1 MTEATQWFE
10 RTLDDSANRRI
21 VLPEAFLTAD
31 IILSLLINITDGL
44 QIWPAVIAKH
54 IQAELPFMATEN
66 LLMEAV
72 KHGGDRQE
80 LHEVIREHSMAASRR
95 VKEEGLDND
104 LIDRLRNDPAFAAIK
119 DDFDTIINP
128 SAFIGRA
135 PQQVET
141 FLAEVVRPILD
152 ANKDAIKSGDSVNV

>member
-1 MTEATQWFE
+1 
-10 RTLDDSANRRI
+10 
-21 VLPEAFLTAD
+21 
-31 IILSLLINITDGL
+31 
-44 QIWPAVIAKH
+44 
-54 IQAELPFMATEN
+54 MATEN

-119 DDFDTIINP
+119 DDFDSIINP
-128 SAFIGRA
+128 AAFIGRA
-135 PQQVET
+135 PQQVES
-141 FLAEVVRPILD
+141 FLDEVVHPLLKERAADMAGGD
-152 ANKDAIKSGDSVNV
+152 AVNV

>member
-1 MTEATQWFE
+1 
-10 RTLDDSANRRI
+10 
-21 VLPEAFLTAD
+21 
-31 IILSLLINITDGL
+31 
-44 QIWPAVIAKH
+44 
-54 IQAELPFMATEN
+54 MATEN

-95 VKEEGLDND
+95 IKEEGLDND

-135 PQQVET
+135 PQQVEA
-141 FLAEVVRPILD
+141 FLAEVVRPLLD
-152 ANKDAIKSGDSVNV
+152 ANKDIIKDGDSVNV